1 MKICVAA
8 LCDFAQVRE
17 SLLTVASAGIT
28 RVWRPQYP
36 APMGLML
43 ALVIEVAPA
52 EAALP
57 REIRIRVEDS
67 DGKRLAESSGG
78 FQVDVPPEGNDPG
91 EVLMLPFAIDFR
103 GVELPAAGRYQVV
116 VDLMTEDI
124 KESVLAFRAGFP
136 SEAGHQ

>member
-1 MKICVAA
+1 MKTCVAA

-103 GVELPAAGRYQVV
+103 GVELPAAGPVSGRCRSH
-116 VDLMTEDI
+116 D
-124 KESVLAFRAGFP
+124 
-136 SEAGHQ
+136 